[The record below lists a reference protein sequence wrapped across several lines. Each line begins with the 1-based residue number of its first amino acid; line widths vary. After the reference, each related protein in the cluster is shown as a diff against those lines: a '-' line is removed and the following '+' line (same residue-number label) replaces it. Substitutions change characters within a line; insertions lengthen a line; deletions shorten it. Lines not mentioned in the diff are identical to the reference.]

1 MKPVETLPLR
11 EQQQAPCSPRTVTY
25 RLSRWTGLWRALFP
39 RERLFQLILLAV
51 FLGGW
56 EYLGRVSPDYAF
68 APPSSV
74 FPAAR
79 EMIESGEL
87 QEAVL
92 DSAVVLLLGFALAAV
107 VGNAVGFAMGW
118 SRVLG
123 RTLDPFLA
131 ALYVVPLVAFVPV
144 IIVWVGIGS
153 SAKILVVFLLA
164 VFEIVI
170 NAQAGVKNVDPPLI
184 DAARVFGAG
193 RAQVLRHVLL
203 PASLPFVFAG
213 LRIGVVRALKGM
225 VLAEMLLAVTGL
237 GALIIKYANSFQVD
251 RVLVA
256 ILAIAVMGVALY
268 GAVAAVERRALRWR

>member
-1 MKPVETLPLR
+1 LL
-11 EQQQAPCSPRTVTY
+11 
-25 RLSRWTGLWRALFP
+25 
-39 RERLFQLILLAV
+39 QLILLAA

-56 EYLGRVSPDYAF
+56 EYFGRISPDYAL

-87 QEAVL
+87 QEAIF
-92 DSAVVLLLGFALAAV
+92 DSAEVLLIGFALAAV
-107 VGNAVGFAMGW
+107 AGNALGFAMGW

-123 RTLDPFLA
+123 RALDPFIA
-131 ALYVVPLVAFVPV
+131 AFYVLPIIAFVPV

-164 VFEIVI
+164 FFEIVI
-170 NAQAGVKNVDPPLI
+170 NAQAGVRNVDPPMV
-184 DAARVFGAG
+184 DVARVFGAG
-193 RAQVLRHVLL
+193 RAQLVRHVLL

-213 LRIGVVRALKGM
+213 LRIGVVRAVKGM

-237 GALIIKYANSFQVD
+237 GALIIKYSASFQMD
-251 RVLVA
+251 RVFVA
-256 ILAIAVMGVALY
+256 ILAIAAMGVALY
-268 GAVAAVERRALRWR
+268 GAVTALERRALRWR